1 MDFTRLDSL
10 IHRHLPIGGELTNM
24 LSKAE
29 SILVKAETC
38 EGLSVEE
45 AAILLALPH
54 TYDEKI
60 FASAR
65 KVKTALYG
73 ERIVLFAPLY
83 ISNLCTNNC
92 LYCAFR
98 MENGHIQRKK
108 LTQEEIAD
116 QTRYLIEHGHKR
128 ILLEAGE
135 DLTLSPIEYVLE
147 AINTI
152 YTTRSGKNSI
162 RRINVN
168 IAATTAENYRLLHE
182 AGLGTYQLFQETY
195 HKPTYQIMHPSG
207 PKADYDY
214 HLTAMERAIA
224 GGIEDFGIGAL
235 FGLYDYRFEVLSLIA
250 HADYLKS
257 TFGTGPHTVS
267 VPRLRP
273 ASNTSA
279 LWGHLVSDDEFKRI
293 VAILRLTLPYTGI
306 ILSTRESATMRDL
319 LLDLGVSQMS
329 AASVTSPGGYGHEKD
344 YSAQFDSAD
353 HRTLD
358 ECVASI
364 IDRGYIPSFCT
375 GCYRKQRTGQK
386 FMHMVEHGDIKGLCH
401 PNALLTLAE
410 YLEDFASPTT
420 KALALNHWE
429 HWLSQI
435 ADTNL
440 QQMTRAKLADILS
453 GERDIYV

>member
-10 IHRHLPIGGELTNM
+10 VHRHLAVDGELPDLLTR
-24 LSKAE
+24 AA
-29 SILVKAETC
+29 SILAKAETC
-38 EGLSVEE
+38 EGLSIEE

-54 TYDEKI
+54 TYDEQI

-83 ISNLCTNNC
+83 ISNLCTNSC

-98 MENGHIQRKK
+98 RDNGHIQRKK
-108 LTQEEIAD
+108 LSLEEIAQ
-116 QTRYLIEHGHKR
+116 QTCYLIEHGHKR

-135 DLTLSPIEYVLE
+135 DLTLSPIEYVLDS
-147 AINTI
+147 IKTI
-152 YTTRSGKNSI
+152 YSTSSGKNSI

-168 IAATTAENYRLLHE
+168 IAATTVENYRLLHE
-182 AGLGTYQLFQETY
+182 AGIGTYQLFQETY
-195 HKPTYQIMHPSG
+195 HKPTYQIMHPHG

-235 FGLYDYRFEVLSLIA
+235 FGLYDYHYEVLSLIA

-257 TFGTGPHTVS
+257 NFGIGPHTVS

-273 ASNTSA
+273 ASNSTVA
-279 LWGHLVSDDEFKRI
+279 EDHLVTDEEFKRI

-329 AASVTSPGGYGHEKD
+329 AASVTSPGGYGHEQE
-344 YSAQFDSAD
+344 YSAQFDAAD
-353 HRTLD
+353 HRSLD

-375 GCYRKQRTGQK
+375 GCYRQHRTGQK

-401 PNALLTLAE
+401 PNAILTLAE
-410 YLEDFASPTT
+410 YLEDFASPET
-420 KALALNHWE
+420 KALAAKQWE

-435 ADTNL
+435 ADANL
-440 QQMTRAKLADILS
+440 QEATRGKLAAILA